1 MAGRGL
7 GVMLLA
13 VVTTAACSGDGESD
27 STLAPLSAPGAATVA
42 PTAAAPTSSAP
53 APPSSGA
60 ASMGWGFVSIQVRLA
75 ASGVD
80 EAITLDRATV
90 PVHELDP
97 ISVDAF
103 CTPLDDGTG
112 WMVSVTDLRRLSAGH
127 RLVSAVL
134 RIDEEVAAPGVYDG
148 TLEVGDAGQKVTGFT
163 GPITVGEGLAA
174 GSFDLRDATGQAA
187 TGSFV
192 CAPEP
197 VATTT
202 VPAATV
208 EGSVPGGSGPPATTT
223 GAPAGP
229 APPTVPEAT
238 S

>member
-7 GVMLLA
+7 GMMLLA

-27 STLAPLSAPGAATVA
+27 STLAPLSAPGEATVA
-42 PTAAAPTSSAP
+42 PTSAAPTSSAAP
-53 APPSSGA
+53 PPSSGS

-80 EAITLDRATV
+80 ESLSLDRATV

-103 CTPLDDGTG
+103 CTPLDDGAG

-134 RIDEEVAAPGVYDG
+134 RIDEEVVAPGVYEG
-148 TLEVGDAGQKVTGFT
+148 TLDVGDAGQKVTGFA

-174 GSFDLRDATGQAA
+174 GSFDLRDANGQAA

-202 VPAATV
+202 VPPASGPASTPAD
-208 EGSVPGGSGPPATTT
+208 SVPPSTSASGPP
-223 GAPAGP
+223 
-229 APPTVPEAT
+229 PPTVPAAT